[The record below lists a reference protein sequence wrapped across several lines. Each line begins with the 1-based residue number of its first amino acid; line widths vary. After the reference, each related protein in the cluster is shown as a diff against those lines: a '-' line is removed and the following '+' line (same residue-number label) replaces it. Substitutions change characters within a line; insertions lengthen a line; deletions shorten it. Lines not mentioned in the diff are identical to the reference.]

1 MRGKA
6 WIAVV
11 VLILLVLLAAAAAP
25 FFLSPWGRGYG
36 WGMTQAPAPWAG
48 VGPWMSGGWGMMGMM
63 FLGPVFLLIVGGL
76 VVAGTLWFIQ
86 TSSRGGMPSASAA
99 SAGESPLD
107 ILKRRYA
114 GGEISKEQFEE
125 MRKALVQS

>member
-1 MRGKA
+1 MKGRA
-6 WIAVV
+6 WIALV
-11 VLILLVLLAAAAAP
+11 VLVLLVLLVTAAAP
-25 FFLSPWGRGYG
+25 LLVSPWGGYR

-63 FLGPVFLLIVGGL
+63 FLGPILVLLVIGL
-76 VVAGTLWFIQ
+76 FVAGAVWIGQ
-86 TSSRGGMPSASAA
+86 SASRGGQPRSDG
-99 SAGESPLD
+99 AGVSETPLD

-125 MRKALVQS
+125 MRTTLVA

>member
-63 FLGPVFLLIVGGL
+63 FLGPILVL
-76 VVAGTLWFIQ
+76 VVIGLFVAGAVWLFQ
-86 TSSRGGMPSASAA
+86 SASRGGQQPTSTAA
-99 SAGESPLD
+99 GDTSLD